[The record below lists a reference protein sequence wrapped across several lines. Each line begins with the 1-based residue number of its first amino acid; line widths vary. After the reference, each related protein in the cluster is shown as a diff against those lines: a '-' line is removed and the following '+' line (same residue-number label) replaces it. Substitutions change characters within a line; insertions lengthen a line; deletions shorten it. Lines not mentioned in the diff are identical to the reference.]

1 MGFLKTLAGWA
12 SHAWGAITGAAGNP
26 LDALTK
32 LWHYITSVH
41 GVLSWLAGNPVLRFF
56 TTALQYF
63 TTVGLALIVIRD
75 VLRRLAAWIWAHEVR
90 PVRDQLQRK
99 ITVLAAWARA
109 EFAVTWAE
117 MRRLYAASLAYTRQ
131 QVGIERA
138 QRMKAVRIEHAA
150 MLAGDKATLATVQK
164 EAVSAYDA
172 GVHARVGVA
181 GQLLDDL
188 VTRTP
193 LIKDLVNAVI
203 DGALKLA
210 DVEDPV
216 LGFLLTKLVNEI
228 VAKVGVD
235 RLAAEA
241 AQSLLG
247 PIIGGKRPA
256 GLHDVVGDLDARLS
270 AMEKQWAEFM
280 KDGGPEVEQ
289 AGKEWKSL
297 TGLAVDAGLL
307 AFVGLAVAE
316 PDAWA
321 KGISDTVGVAGNA
334 ALSAAVSLIGRL

>member
-1 MGFLKTLAGWA
+1 MGFLKTLTGWA
-12 SHAWGAITGAAGNP
+12 STAWGAISGAVGNP

-41 GVLSWLAGNPVLRFF
+41 GMMSWLAGNPFLRFF
-56 TTALQYF
+56 KTALENL
-63 TTVGLALIVIRD
+63 TTIGLALQVIRD
-75 VLRRLAAWIWAHEVR
+75 VLHRVGGWIWAHEVR

-99 ITVLAAWARA
+99 ITALRAWAVV
-109 EFAVTWAE
+109 EFGRTWALIQV
-117 MRRLYAASLAYTRQ
+117 RYLQALAFTVKQVAA
-131 QVGIERA
+131 ERA
-138 QRMKAVRIEHAA
+138 QRIKAVQAEHAA

-164 EAVSAYDA
+164 QAAGAYNA
-172 GVHARVGVA
+172 GVHARVGIA

-228 VAKVGVD
+228 VSKVGVD

-241 AQSLLG
+241 AQSLLA
-247 PIIGGKRPA
+247 PVIGGKRPA
-256 GLHDVVGDLDARLS
+256 GLHDVVADIDARLT
-270 AMEKQWAEFM
+270 AMEKQWADFM
-280 KDGGPEVEQ
+280 KKGGPEVED
-289 AGKEWKSL
+289 AGEQWKGL
-297 TGLAVDAGLL
+297 TGLAADAGML

-316 PDAWA
+316 PAAWA
-321 KGISDTVGVAGNA
+321 QGISDTVGVAGDA
-334 ALSAAVSLIGRL
+334 ALTAAVSLIGKL